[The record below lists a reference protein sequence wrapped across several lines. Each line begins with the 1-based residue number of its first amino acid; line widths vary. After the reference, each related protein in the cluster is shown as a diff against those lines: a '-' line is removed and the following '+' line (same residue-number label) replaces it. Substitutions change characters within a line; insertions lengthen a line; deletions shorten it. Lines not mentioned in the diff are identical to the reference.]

1 MNETRWYL
9 CVYCWCSRTSS
20 LYLSVGL
27 YLIMIKKIA
36 SRQVDCSLTTEFL
49 RNDLMLCQWVLPF
62 FLSGVVVSMAVFD
75 TVPSML
81 I

>member
-1 MNETRWYL
+1 
-9 CVYCWCSRTSS
+9 
-20 LYLSVGL
+20 
-27 YLIMIKKIA
+27 MIKKIA